1 MKDAVAGGFDQGL
14 VGWQGQ
20 AIQSVDKEVISEEG
34 HEGPHDERDEQMH
47 VESVAR
53 TVELPI
59 TSPIIY
65 LNSFL

>member
-1 MKDAVAGGFDQGL
+1 
-14 VGWQGQ
+14 
-20 AIQSVDKEVISEEG
+20 
-34 HEGPHDERDEQMH
+34 MH

-53 TVELPI
+53 TVQLPI

>member
-1 MKDAVAGGFDQGL
+1 
-14 VGWQGQ
+14 
-20 AIQSVDKEVISEEG
+20 
-34 HEGPHDERDEQMH
+34 MH